1 MEKWQ
6 LQDAK
11 NRFSEVVNK
20 ALKNGPQLVT
30 RHGTESV
37 VIVSVETFRRL
48 SRPKTDLVS
57 FFKQSPLY
65 NIQIDL
71 SRNKDKPREVVL

>member
-20 ALKNGPQLVT
+20 ALNDGPQVVT

-37 VIVSVETFRRL
+37 VIVSIEEFRRL

-57 FFKQSPLY
+57 FFKQSPWY
-65 NIQIDL
+65 NVQIDL
-71 SRNKDKPREVVL
+71 SRDKDKPREVIL

>member
-20 ALKNGPQLVT
+20 ALTNGPQVVT

-37 VIVSVETFRRL
+37 VIVSVEEYRRL

-65 NIQIDL
+65 NIQIDF
-71 SRNKDKPREVVL
+71 SRNKDRPREVVL

>member
-20 ALKNGPQLVT
+20 ALKNGPQVVT

-37 VIVSVETFRRL
+37 VIISVAEYRRL
-48 SRPKTDLVS
+48 SCPQTDLVS

-65 NIQIDL
+65 KIRIDL
-71 SRNKDKPREVVL
+71 SRNKDRPREVVL

>member
-20 ALKNGPQLVT
+20 AFKDGPQVVT

-37 VIVSVETFRRL
+37 VIVSIEEFRRL

-57 FFKQSPLY
+57 FFKQSPWY
-65 NIQIDL
+65 DVQIDL
-71 SRNKDKPREVVL
+71 SRDKDTPREVIL

>member
-11 NRFSEVVNK
+11 NRFSEMVNK
-20 ALKNGPQLVT
+20 ALKNGPQVVT
-30 RHGTESV
+30 RHGVESV
-37 VIVSVETFRRL
+37 VIISVAEYRRL

-57 FFKQSPLY
+57 FFKESPLY
-65 NIQIDL
+65 NMQIDL
-71 SRNKDKPREVVL
+71 SRKKDRPREVDL

>member
-20 ALKNGPQLVT
+20 AIVKGPQVVT
-30 RHGTESV
+30 RHGKESV
-37 VIVSVETFRRL
+37 VVISVEEYRRL
-48 SRPKTDLVS
+48 ARPRTDLVS
-57 FFKQSPLY
+57 FFRRSPLY
-65 NIQIDL
+65 DAQIDL
-71 SRNKDKPREVVL
+71 SRNKDKPRETLL

>member
-20 ALKNGPQLVT
+20 ALKNGPQVVT

-37 VIVSVETFRRL
+37 VIVSVEEFRRL
-48 SRPKTDLVS
+48 SRPKTDLVT

-71 SRNKDKPREVVL
+71 SRNKDRPREVVL